1 MEGPASRPASN
12 TDVTGAPRAAI
23 AHTRNPVQR
32 NSRCFPR
39 DILTLIPPPRDGHE
53 DMLPLSH
60 WPDGDALDIT
70 TQYGCMYDA
79 RGIVPVDF
87 SSSFFRRPAR
97 GPAAAGPGEAFTVRK
112 RDMETDSNTGNSQ
125 ANVIYTFTPDLDNQE
140 LYSGVALASGPGR
153 CGIIPSTPPV
163 ITGCISI
170 NRGPYRRDTDGLR
183 RQAAPAR
190 RRLHAGSGTPGRIG
204 RKELLLRRWAVH
216 SQRRPRR
223 RGDPHESQRRRAATD
238 RIRAPLSAN

>member
-1 MEGPASRPASN
+1 MADRTTGARLGKSRNSALFIALQQLSKLEPRKMEGPASRPASN

-112 RDMETDSNTGNSQ
+112 RDMETDSNTGNS
-125 ANVIYTFTPDLDNQE
+125 
-140 LYSGVALASGPGR
+140 
-153 CGIIPSTPPV
+153 
-163 ITGCISI
+163 
-170 NRGPYRRDTDGLR
+170 
-183 RQAAPAR
+183 
-190 RRLHAGSGTPGRIG
+190 
-204 RKELLLRRWAVH
+204 
-216 SQRRPRR
+216 
-223 RGDPHESQRRRAATD
+223 
-238 RIRAPLSAN
+238 